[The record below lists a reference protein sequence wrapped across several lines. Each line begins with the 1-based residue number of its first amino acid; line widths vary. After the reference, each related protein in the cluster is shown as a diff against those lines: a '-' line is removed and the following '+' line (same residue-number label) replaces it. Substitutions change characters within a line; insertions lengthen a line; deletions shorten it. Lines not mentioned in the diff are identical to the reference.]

1 MSSVDAFFQFSN
13 VTFLYDSF
21 RTAMEGVEWF
31 AAAYF
36 LCLVCFFVVG
46 KSLLNDAFVYPF
58 AFMALTI
65 FNPFLIVPVAE
76 VIGLTSRIRRL
87 FWLLPINLVL
97 AYVFVLFVSRPR
109 KWPLRGLAAL
119 ICAVFVISCGSFVN
133 PHLQMPENIY
143 KTTDTILEIS
153 ALIEEDARKTGTDK
167 AALYSSQQLLELRQY
182 DPSIRSILR
191 RTDLL
196 DWNLENT
203 DEETVERII
212 RSGHHLHRL
221 ALVSRYGLH
230 IDQEAFMKSARQ
242 CNANY
247 LISNTDMNLQEYLTS
262 AGYELLDII
271 DHFEVYRIRPE
282 EG

>member
-1 MSSVDAFFQFSN
+1 
-13 VTFLYDSF
+13 
-21 RTAMEGVEWF
+21 MEGVEWF

-153 ALIEEDARKTGTDK
+153 ALIEEDARRTGTDK
-167 AALYSSQQLLELRQY
+167 AAL
-182 DPSIRSILR
+182 
-191 RTDLL
+191 
-196 DWNLENT
+196 
-203 DEETVERII
+203 
-212 RSGHHLHRL
+212 
-221 ALVSRYGLH
+221 
-230 IDQEAFMKSARQ
+230 
-242 CNANY
+242 
-247 LISNTDMNLQEYLTS
+247 
-262 AGYELLDII
+262 
-271 DHFEVYRIRPE
+271 
-282 EG
+282 